1 MKIIKMY
8 LSCIISEEEEDDE
21 DEPGHEDLSQYVE
34 SLVAKSNHKT

>member
-8 LSCIISEEEEDDE
+8 ISCIISEEEDEE